1 MEGLSGSSLDPA
13 SIVGRAV
20 KPVSEALDPLGYVA
34 AAYGMVGLTTPITR
48 GLGTMAATF
57 LILNWFKPSYFYAGD
72 QMRPWSVL
80 DDSPSAVLMPVSVT
94 AVLFGLIAAG
104 F

>member
-48 GLGTMAATF
+48 GPDASLECA
-57 LILNWFKPSYFYAGD
+57 
-72 QMRPWSVL
+72 
-80 DDSPSAVLMPVSVT
+80 
-94 AVLFGLIAAG
+94 
-104 F
+104 